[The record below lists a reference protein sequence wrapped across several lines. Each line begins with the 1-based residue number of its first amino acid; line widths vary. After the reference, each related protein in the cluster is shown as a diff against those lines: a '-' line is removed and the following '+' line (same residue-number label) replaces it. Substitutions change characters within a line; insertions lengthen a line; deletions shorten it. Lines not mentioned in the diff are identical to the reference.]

1 MIDYVP
7 RGTYDF
13 SLDMSSLDNNS
24 NCLNILTTLPYLPV
38 PFTFK
43 EDLAQEILEA
53 VEILVKYSGYIERES
68 RLADK
73 MTKLES
79 LSIPE
84 DFDYSKV
91 TSLSYESRQKLMKH
105 KPRTISQASRIPGV
119 SPADISV
126 LLVFFGR

>member
-1 MIDYVP
+1 METDL
-7 RGTYDF
+7 DF
-13 SLDMSSLDNNS
+13 LDFENSALSFAKQLPYKPSSLTVD
-24 NCLNILTTLPYLPV
+24 P
-38 PFTFK
+38 
-43 EDLAQEILEA
+43 ILENEVLES
-53 VEILVKYSGYIERES
+53 VEILIKYSGYIERES

-73 MTKLES
+73 MIKLES

-91 TSLSYESRQKLMKH
+91 SSLSFESRQKLMKY

>member
-1 MIDYVP
+1 
-7 RGTYDF
+7 
-13 SLDMSSLDNNS
+13 MS
-24 NCLNILTTLPYLPV
+24 
-38 PFTFK
+38 
-43 EDLAQEILEA
+43 QEILES

-91 TSLSYESRQKLMKH
+91 TSLSYESRQKLIKH
-105 KPRTISQASRIPGV
+105 RPTTIAQASRIPGV
-119 SPADISV
+119 SPADVSV
-126 LLVFFGR
+126 LLIFFGR